1 MSQFWTV
8 LLGAVVIGAITV
20 AVGSGYVSSTS
31 SKLPEQSEMIQ
42 LFVSGSIV
50 GAFISWVV
58 SSGVLHG
65 SSLMGMISSDV
76 KATLKDVGLK
86 GGDETAAAA
95 AASVVPTATGVSQMV
110 GGFFKSLGVSDAL
123 QELNVGMPGF

>member
-1 MSQFWTV
+1 MSQFWV
-8 LLGAVVIGAITV
+8 ILLGAVVIGAITV
-20 AVGSGYVSSTS
+20 AVGSSYVSASS

-42 LFVSGSIV
+42 LFVSGSVV

-76 KATLKDVGLK
+76 KNTLKEVGLK
-86 GGDETAAAA
+86 GGDETAAVAM
-95 AASVVPTATGVSQMV
+95 PTAAGVSQMV

>member
-8 LLGAVVIGAITV
+8 LLGAVLIGAITV
-20 AVGSGYVSSTS
+20 AVGSGYVSASS

-50 GAFISWVV
+50 GAFISWII
-58 SSGVLHG
+58 SSGFLHG
-65 SSLMGMISSDV
+65 STLMGMIGSDV
-76 KATLKDVGLK
+76 NNTLKEVGLK
-86 GGDETAAAA
+86 GGDEAAAVAVA
-95 AASVVPTATGVSQMV
+95 APTAGVAQMV